1 MKKWGGAEAE
11 ARVGVAVSC
20 VHISPLFCALSTS
33 RAGALS
39 SQPGWPTSAVKSQL
53 KEQFSS
59 LHLPLRPLVRFPA
72 ELGQSFILALE
83 ISIMLG
89 RASVGSHHAHF
100 SRFSPQHSSA
110 LISEKR
116 GHWKGAGQ
124 GHTALGDNLKSVRP
138 QGPDITSLVCSEML
152 ERV

>member
-1 MKKWGGAEAE
+1 MKKRGGPEAE
-11 ARVGVAVSC
+11 ARVGVAVGC
-20 VHISPLFCALSTS
+20 VHTSPLFCAPSTS
-33 RAGALS
+33 RAGPLS
-39 SQPGWPTSAVKSQL
+39 SQPGWPASAVKSQL

-59 LHLPLRPLVRFPA
+59 LRLPLRPLVRFPA
-72 ELGQSFILALE
+72 ELGQSFVLALE

-100 SRFSPQHSSA
+100 SRFGPQHSSA

-124 GHTALGDNLKSVRP
+124 GHTALGDNLKSVGP